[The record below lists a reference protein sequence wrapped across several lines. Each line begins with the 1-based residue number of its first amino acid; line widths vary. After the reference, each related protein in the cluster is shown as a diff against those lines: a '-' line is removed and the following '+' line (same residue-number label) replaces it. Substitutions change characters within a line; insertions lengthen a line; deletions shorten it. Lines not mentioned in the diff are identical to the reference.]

1 MNVAA
6 TGATRAVAGA
16 QHRWVYAVLY
26 FPMGLMLGY
35 PSVALGYLG
44 SRAGLP
50 IASIAAI
57 VGMSFLAHGF
67 KVLWAPLGDYTLSRK
82 RWYVLAAVGMA
93 IGVFA
98 ITVTPISAR
107 TVPLLS
113 ALVFAA
119 NLVSTFLAF
128 ATEGLLA
135 HNTTAATRGRAAGWF
150 QSGNQFGQTGGG
162 GIGLLLMKHLPQPWM
177 AGVALGAL
185 ILSCSLCLL
194 LLEEPPRALGAASVG
209 DRARDAWRELMG
221 VVRSRAGRTGLLLA
235 ILPIGTGAAQF
246 LFGSLGPEWH
256 ASADVASFVLGAGGG
271 VAIVAGCMT
280 GGYIADYMSKT
291 KAYALACAIGVV
303 AVAAMPF
310 SPRTEFWYAAT
321 TLFYTFALGLSVATF
336 TGMILSIIGDRA
348 AATKINLFLA
358 LNTMF
363 SLFVLR
369 TLGSVHERLHTNGML
384 LTEAALGVAALILYA
399 AVAAR
404 IPGADRAY

>member
-1 MNVAA
+1 MHIAA
-6 TGATRAVAGA
+6 AGGTRAAAGA
-16 QHRWVYAVLY
+16 QHPWVYAVLY

-57 VGMSFLAHGF
+57 VGMSFLPHGF
-67 KVLWAPLGDYTLSRK
+67 KFIWAPLGDYTLARK
-82 RWYVLAAVGMA
+82 PWYLIAASGMA

-113 ALVFAA
+113 ALVLAA

-162 GIGLLLMKHLPQPWM
+162 GIGLLLMKHLAEPWM
-177 AGVALGAL
+177 AGAALGAL
-185 ILSCSLCLL
+185 ILSCSLCLVL
-194 LLEEPPRALGAASVG
+194 LDEPPRGSGAASVAA
-209 DRARDAWRELMG
+209 RARDAWRELMS
-221 VVRSRAGRTGLLLA
+221 VIQSRAGRTGLLLA

-271 VAIVAGCMT
+271 LAIVVGCMS

-303 AVAAMPF
+303 AVAVMPF

-336 TGMILSIIGDRA
+336 TGMIFSIIGEGA
-348 AATKINLFLA
+348 AATKINLFIA

-363 SLFVLR
+363 SLIVLR
-369 TLGSVHERLHTNGML
+369 VLGSVHGRLHTNGML

-404 IPGADRAY
+404 IPGADRAH

>member
-1 MNVAA
+1 VSNAA
-6 TGATRAVAGA
+6 TGTTRTAAAGR
-16 QHRWVYAVLY
+16 HPWVYAVLY

-50 IASIAAI
+50 ISSIAAI

-67 KVLWAPLGDYTLSRK
+67 KFIWAPIGDYSLSRK
-82 RWYVLAAVGMA
+82 RWWLIAAGGMA
-93 IGVFA
+93 LGMVA
-98 ITVTPISAR
+98 ITVTPISTR

-113 ALVFAA
+113 ALVFCA
-119 NLVSTFLAF
+119 NFVSTFLAF

-135 HNTTAATRGRAAGWF
+135 HNTTPATRGRAAGWF

-162 GIGLLLMKHLPQPWM
+162 GIGLLLMKHLRQPWM

-185 ILSCSLCLL
+185 ILACSLCLL
-194 LLEEPPRALGAASVG
+194 LVEEPPRALQTESV
-209 DRARDAWRELMG
+209 RARAMDAWNELAG
-221 VVRSRAGRTGLLLA
+221 VIRSRAGRVGLLLA

-256 ASADVASFVLGAGGG
+256 APADVVSFVLGAGGG
-271 VAIVAGCMT
+271 VAIVAGCMS
-280 GGYIADYMSKT
+280 GGFIADYMSKT

-303 AVAAMPF
+303 AVAVMPF

-348 AATKINLFLA
+348 AATKINVFIA

-369 TLGSVHERLHTNGML
+369 ILGGVHERLHTNGML
-384 LTEAALGVAALILYA
+384 LTEAALGVLALVVYA

-404 IPGADRAY
+404 IPGADRAD